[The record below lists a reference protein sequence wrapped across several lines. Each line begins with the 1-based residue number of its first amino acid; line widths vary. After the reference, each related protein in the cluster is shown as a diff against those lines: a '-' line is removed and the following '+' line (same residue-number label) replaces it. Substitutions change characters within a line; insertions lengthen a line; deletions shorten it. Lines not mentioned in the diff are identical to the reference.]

1 MTRQEARLWTRLRLL
16 RAAGHHFRRQVPI
29 AGFVVDFACLRAGL
43 VVELDGGQHSR
54 DLAAHRDR
62 ERDRQLAALGFQV
75 LRFWN
80 GEVDGNL
87 DGVLE
92 TIVAALPSVADPT
105 PARAS
110 RDSAL
115 P

>member
-1 MTRQEARLWTRLRLL
+1 MTRHEVRLWTKLRLL
-16 RAAGHHFRRQVPI
+16 RAGGHHFRRQVPI
-29 AGFVVDFACLRAGL
+29 AGFVVDFACLRACV

-54 DLAAHRDR
+54 DLALRQDR
-62 ERDRQLAALGFQV
+62 ERDRQLAELGFRV

-87 DGVLE
+87 VRVLE
-92 TIVAALPSVADPT
+92 TIAAALPVVANPT